1 MGEVTLLR
9 KTEKTSKNIITGTLW
24 RGPHGE
30 KQKTNNSRKTKQYS
44 ETPA

>member
-30 KQKTNNSRKTKQYS
+30 TQKKTKTKRIKTHFQRF
-44 ETPA
+44 